1 MFSAGMV
8 WIHAFPMTTNLDFFD
23 AGKIDLRLP
32 KTTQIYELMRE
43 AIIAMI
49 LRPGAAILEREICAQ
64 LSVSRTPLREAIL
77 QLATEHLVIVRPGG
91 GTFVN
96 SIQINEVLAGQIAR
110 DTLEIRLAR
119 LAARRFAPSHVKDFE
134 LSLFRQSAAAK
145 RRDVTEFFSL
155 DNDFHRL
162 VCTISGISNSWRTL
176 HTATGQLDRVRRL
189 AFPIENNFETALG
202 EHEAI
207 YKGLRENDEAATV
220 EALQVQLDSI
230 FGTIRLIRERHPEL
244 LTYEGEIGLADIR

>member
-1 MFSAGMV
+1 
-8 WIHAFPMTTNLDFFD
+8 MTTNLDFFD
-23 AGKIDLRLP
+23 AAKIDARLP

-43 AIIAMI
+43 AIIAMV
-49 LRPGAAILEREICAQ
+49 LPPAAVILEREICAQ
-64 LSVSRTPLREAIL
+64 LDVSRTPLREAVL
-77 QLATEHLVIVRPGG
+77 QLATEHLVVVRPGG

-119 LAARRFAPSHVKDFE
+119 LAARRFNPSHQKDFE
-134 LSLFRQSAAAK
+134 LSLFRQNAAAK
-145 RRDVTEFFSL
+145 RRDIGEFFAL

-162 VCTISGISNSWRTL
+162 VCTVSGISNSWRTL
-176 HTATGQLDRVRRL
+176 HMATGQLDRVRRL
-189 AFPIENNFETALG
+189 AFPLENNFETALA

-207 YKGLRENDEAATV
+207 YKGLSANDEDAATG
-220 EALQVQLDSI
+220 ALQVQLDSI

-244 LTYEGEIGLADIR
+244 LTYQGEIGLADIR